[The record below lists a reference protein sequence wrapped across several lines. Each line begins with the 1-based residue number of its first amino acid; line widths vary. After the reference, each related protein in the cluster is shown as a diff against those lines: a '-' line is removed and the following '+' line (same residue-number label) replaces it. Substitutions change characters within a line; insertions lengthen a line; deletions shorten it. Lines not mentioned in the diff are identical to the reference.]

1 MAVLLQMMYASL
13 FLLASVALA
22 SHDPEGSWAHPG
34 ATLEGCPTSCGNLSV
49 DYPFG
54 IGSRCS
60 RGPDF
65 NLTCDDT
72 TKPPTLFL
80 SDGISEVL
88 DDLAVSY
95 QDDGNLDKIFST
107 SFRHTILMKPGVHVY
122 DWSFKPPGR
131 SFEYI
136 GQTALNIT
144 GCDLDVYWVSD
155 NAGTTT
161 RACRTVCPD
170 QASTE
175 MVARHRCNG
184 TGCCSFNVGGL
195 DNGAFHLKFVQGHT
209 KINNGA
215 GSKSNRT
222 APLWDRISI
231 TDDGGVMISWS
242 IVDQPNCVAAMRDRT
257 AYACVSKNS
266 DCYDTGEGY
275 ACICNDGYAGNP
287 FIPDGCSND
296 KGYSPI
302 PSRADCTRRC
312 GNITVEFPLGIEE
325 GCFAR
330 EEFHL
335 NCTNTTSSAV
345 LLLEDFEVT
354 GMNIEKGTFEYN
366 GHTRGQVE
374 QISGGPILFVGYELF
389 SSLQWVAANL
399 SCLEAQLNI
408 SGYACVSINSR
419 CVGVNATTD
428 YSFFEAPKEDTYVGY
443 RCKCTDGFKGNPY
456 IQNGCRDIN
465 ECLQPNICKGN
476 CHNIEGSFYCTECP
490 RNTEYDLDKMQCT
503 TTKQHILLSGII
515 IGLCAGFGI
524 LALSFSA
531 TFLIRRWNTNV
542 QRQLRKNYFQR
553 NHGLL
558 LESLISS
565 DESANDKAKIFSLQE
580 LEKATDN
587 FDRARIIG
595 SGGHGTVY
603 KGILSDQRVV
613 AIKRPKVIE
622 QAEITQF
629 INEVAIL
636 SQINHRNIVK
646 LFGCCLETEVPLL
659 VYEYISCGSLSQV
672 LYADSSNGFS
682 LSWDG
687 YLRIAMETAGAL
699 SYLHSAASVSI
710 FHRDVK
716 SSNILI
722 DEDYTAKV
730 LDFGA
735 SRLVPIDQTH
745 IVTNVQGTFGYLD
758 PEYFHTRQ
766 FNGKSDVYS
775 FGVVLVELLLRMK
788 PIFTSESGTIQNL
801 SSYFLKE
808 FSEGGITGIV
818 NSQVL
823 EEASEEEINNVA
835 SLAVACLRL
844 RGEERP
850 TMKQV
855 EVKLQILRS
864 KRVKLCQVDARN
876 GEQTQSMLLT
886 RRARVARRSST
897 MPLGDRDNVAST
909 DNQ

>member
-1 MAVLLQMMYASL
+1 MAALLPMMYASL
-13 FLLASVALA
+13 FLPASVAVA

-65 NLTCDDT
+65 NLTCNDT

-95 QDDGNLDKIFST
+95 QDDGNLHLDRIFST

-144 GCDLDVYWVSD
+144 GCDLDVYWVND

-170 QASTE
+170 QGITE
-175 MVARHRCNG
+175 TVARHHCNG

-195 DNGAFHLKFVQGHT
+195 DNGAFHLTFVQGHK

-231 TDDGGVMISWS
+231 TDDGGVMILWQ

-257 AYACVSKNS
+257 AYACVSKHS
-266 DCYDTGEGY
+266 DCYDVEGY
-275 ACICNDGYAGNP
+275 ICVCNPGYSGNP
-287 FIPDGCSND
+287 FIKEGCSKD
-296 KGYSPI
+296 KGYNPI
-302 PSRADCTRRC
+302 PSRVDCTRRC
-312 GNITVEFPLGIEE
+312 GNITVEFPFGLEE

-335 NCTNTTSSAV
+335 NCTNTTSSTV
-345 LLLEDFEVT
+345 LMLEDFEVA

-366 GHTRGQVE
+366 DHSPVE
-374 QISGGPILFVGYELF
+374 QISRGRILFVGYEFL

-399 SCLEAQLNI
+399 SCLEAQLDT

-419 CVGVNATTD
+419 CVGVNATID
-428 YSFFEAPKEDTYVGY
+428 YRFSEATKEDTYVGY

-465 ECLQPNICKGN
+465 ECLQPNICKAN

-490 RNTEYDLDKMQCT
+490 RGTEYDLDKMQCT
-503 TTKQHILLSGII
+503 TTKQQILLSGKTK
-515 IGLCAGFGI
+515 L
-524 LALSFSA
+524 
-531 TFLIRRWNTNV
+531 
-542 QRQLRKNYFQR
+542 

-558 LESLISS
+558 LETLISS

-622 QAEITQF
+622 QAGITQF

-659 VYEYISCGSLSQV
+659 VYEHMSGGSLSQF
-672 LYADSSNGFS
+672 LHADSSNSFS
-682 LSWDG
+682 LSWDD

-699 SYLHSAASVSI
+699 SYLHSAASMSI

-716 SSNILI
+716 SSNILL
-722 DEDYTAKV
+722 DGKYTAKV
-730 LDFGA
+730 SDFGA
-735 SRLVPIDQTH
+735 SRLVPINQTH

-766 FNGKSDVYS
+766 LNEKSDVYS
-775 FGVVLVELLLRMK
+775 FGVVLVELLVRMK
-788 PIFTSESGTIQNL
+788 PIITSESGTMQNL
-801 SSYFLKE
+801 SNYFLRE
-808 FSEGGITGIV
+808 LSEGGIADIL

-823 EEASEEEINNVA
+823 EEATEEEIINVA
-835 SLAVACLRL
+835 TLAERCLRL
-844 RGEERP
+844 HGEERP

-855 EVKLQILRS
+855 EVELQTLRTTRAS
-864 KRVKLCQVDARN
+864 SCQDPSN
-876 GEQTQSMLLT
+876 EEQTQPTLLT
-886 RRARVARRSST
+886 QGAEVDFQSSATELGCRVNLESSQGCYDLQQEFMESASLAR
-897 MPLGDRDNVAST
+897 
-909 DNQ
+909 

>member
-1 MAVLLQMMYASL
+1 MAALLPMMYASL
-13 FLLASVALA
+13 FLPASVAVA

-65 NLTCDDT
+65 NLTCNDT

-95 QDDGNLDKIFST
+95 QDDGNLHLDRIFST

-144 GCDLDVYWVSD
+144 GCDLDVYWVND

-170 QASTE
+170 QGITE
-175 MVARHRCNG
+175 TVARHHCNG

-195 DNGAFHLKFVQGHT
+195 DNGAFHLTFVQGHK

-231 TDDGGVMISWS
+231 TDDGGVMILWQ

-257 AYACVSKNS
+257 AYACVSKHS
-266 DCYDTGEGY
+266 DCYDVEGY
-275 ACICNDGYAGNP
+275 ICVCNPGYSGNP
-287 FIPDGCSND
+287 FIKEGCSKD
-296 KGYSPI
+296 K
-302 PSRADCTRRC
+302 
-312 GNITVEFPLGIEE
+312 
-325 GCFAR
+325 
-330 EEFHL
+330 
-335 NCTNTTSSAV
+335 
-345 LLLEDFEVT
+345 
-354 GMNIEKGTFEYN
+354 
-366 GHTRGQVE
+366 
-374 QISGGPILFVGYELF
+374 
-389 SSLQWVAANL
+389 
-399 SCLEAQLNI
+399 
-408 SGYACVSINSR
+408 
-419 CVGVNATTD
+419 
-428 YSFFEAPKEDTYVGY
+428 
-443 RCKCTDGFKGNPY
+443 
-456 IQNGCRDIN
+456 DIN
-465 ECLQPNICKGN
+465 ECLQPNICKAN

-490 RNTEYDLDKMQCT
+490 RGTEYDLDKMQCT
-503 TTKQHILLSGII
+503 TTKQQILLSGKTK
-515 IGLCAGFGI
+515 L
-524 LALSFSA
+524 
-531 TFLIRRWNTNV
+531 
-542 QRQLRKNYFQR
+542 

-558 LESLISS
+558 LETLISS

-622 QAEITQF
+622 QAGITQF

-659 VYEYISCGSLSQV
+659 VYEHMSGGSLSQF
-672 LYADSSNGFS
+672 LHADSSNSFS
-682 LSWDG
+682 LSWDD

-699 SYLHSAASVSI
+699 SYLHSAASMSI

-716 SSNILI
+716 SSNILL
-722 DEDYTAKV
+722 DGKYTAKV
-730 LDFGA
+730 SDFGA
-735 SRLVPIDQTH
+735 SRLVPINQTH

-766 FNGKSDVYS
+766 LNEKSDVYS
-775 FGVVLVELLLRMK
+775 FGVVLVELLVRMK
-788 PIFTSESGTIQNL
+788 PIITSESGTMQNL
-801 SSYFLKE
+801 SNYFLRE
-808 FSEGGITGIV
+808 LSEGGIADIL

-823 EEASEEEINNVA
+823 EEATEEEIINVA
-835 SLAVACLRL
+835 TLAERCLRL
-844 RGEERP
+844 HGEERP

-855 EVKLQILRS
+855 EVELQTLRTTRAS
-864 KRVKLCQVDARN
+864 SCQDPSN
-876 GEQTQSMLLT
+876 EEQTQPTLLT
-886 RRARVARRSST
+886 QGAEVDFQSSATELGCRVNLESSQGCYDLQQEFMESASLAR
-897 MPLGDRDNVAST
+897 
-909 DNQ
+909 